1 MHPAELRIWP
11 SPGHSLLQLPDR
23 ISPYA
28 EKLEQR
34 ILHWAD
40 EFQVLDG
47 ERARTKLERTRLG
60 ELIARSYPHIT
71 EDRLDALAGWF
82 LWAFVIDDCYD
93 DVVGDYDASAE
104 RVLSVLRGER
114 IPEMTRLDALLARV
128 RELVVEG
135 RSRHW
140 QARFEQHM
148 GQFLTGF
155 KYEADSRAS
164 GRTPNLLGYTQLRR
178 ATGGITPSLDL
189 LEVATGHEV
198 PVLIHETEQFHIL
211 FNRAADVV
219 VWVNDVVSL
228 EKELLSGETSNGVL
242 VLRQEMALSDQE
254 AIDAVYD
261 LVEGQIEQFDRART
275 VLFGLLP
282 GWGGLTVSELA
293 AIELFVEGLQT
304 WMRGNLEWSRNCARY
319 RVVDGVRLSTD
330 STLVNTTRQVSG

>member
-1 MHPAELRIWP
+1 MHPVELRIWP
-11 SPGHSLLQLPDR
+11 PPEHTLLQLPDLL
-23 ISPYA
+23 SPYA
-28 EKLEQR
+28 GQLEQR
-34 ILHWAD
+34 ILRWAD
-40 EFQVLDG
+40 EFEVLDDD
-47 ERARTKLERTRLG
+47 RARAKLEHTRLG
-60 ELIARSYPHIT
+60 ELIARSYPHVT
-71 EDRLDALAGWF
+71 ADRLDALAGWF

-93 DVVGDYDASAE
+93 DLVGDYDAAAE

-114 IPEMTRLDALLARV
+114 VAGMTRLDALLARV
-128 RELVVEG
+128 TELVVDG

-140 QARFEQHM
+140 RARFEQHM
-148 GQFLTGF
+148 GQFLAGF
-155 KYEADSRAS
+155 KYEAVNRAG

-189 LEVATGHEV
+189 LEVASGHEV
-198 PVLIHETEQFHIL
+198 PALLHETEQFRIL

-228 EKELLSGETSNGVL
+228 EKELRSGETSNGVL
-242 VLRQEMALSDQE
+242 VLRQEMNLPTQG

-261 LVEGQIEQFDRART
+261 LVDGQIEQFERART

-282 GWGGLTVSELA
+282 GWSGLTVTELA
-293 AIELFVEGLQT
+293 AVDLFVEGLQT

-330 STLVNTTRQVSG
+330 ARLVNAVKPVTG